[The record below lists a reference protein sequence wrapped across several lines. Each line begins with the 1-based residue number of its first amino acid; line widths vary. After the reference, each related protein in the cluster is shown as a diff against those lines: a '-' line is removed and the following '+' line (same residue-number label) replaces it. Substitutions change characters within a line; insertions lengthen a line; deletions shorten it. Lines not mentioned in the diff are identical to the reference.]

1 MTRVP
6 LQCSFLHAYIIDSS
20 LLLFSEKSECVYGFE
35 KETAALFLEIDT
47 LVAAAKDKKEILKM
61 FPSLPQELITEL
73 YTLAV
78 SAEEM
83 PKESY
88 GQKLPRGEYVS
99 DELLRTC
106 YVANGL
112 SFVVNYP
119 HAEIYKHLHPVFE
132 HLASDLPS
140 EERIA
145 VDFKVHDGL
154 WQILFDKIPLA
165 YPVDLATLALIL
177 QENMITALYQS
188 RPHLIAMHAAAVG
201 FAKALFILPAVSGS
215 GKTTLSA
222 ALMKAGFELY
232 SDEISTL
239 DMQGRVDALPFAL
252 NIKEG
257 SWSVLEKSYPCLV
270 HAPAHLRF
278 DAQRVRFLRPESSGV
293 PSRKPTHLVFP
304 KYRAGAATRLLP
316 LSACEAM
323 KRIAEGGYQLD
334 VPLNATRFE
343 AIASALMEL
352 PRFTLEYASLSE
364 AIELFKELALE
375 KT

>member
-1 MTRVP
+1 
-6 LQCSFLHAYIIDSS
+6 LHAYIIDSS

-35 KETAALFLEIDT
+35 KETAALFLEIDS
-47 LVAAAKDKKEILKM
+47 LVAAAKDKKEILEM
-61 FPSLPQELITEL
+61 FPSLSQELITEL
-73 YTLAV
+73 YTLAA
-78 SAEEM
+78 SAENL

-88 GQKLPRGEYVS
+88 GQKLPRVEYVY
-99 DELLRTC
+99 DGLPRTC

-112 SFVVNYP
+112 SFAVNYP
-119 HAEIYKHLHPVFE
+119 HAAIYKHLHPVFE
-132 HLASDLPS
+132 HLASDLPTG
-140 EERIA
+140 ECIA
-145 VDFKVHDGL
+145 VDFQAQDGR
-154 WQILFDKIPLA
+154 WQLLFDKIPLA
-165 YPVDLATLALIL
+165 YPVDLAMLALIL

-201 FAKALFILPAVSGS
+201 FAEALFILPAVSGS

-222 ALMKAGFELY
+222 ALMKEGFELY
-232 SDEISTL
+232 SDEISRL

-257 SWSVLEKSYPCLV
+257 SWSVLEKSYPSLAY
-270 HAPAHLRF
+270 APSHLRF
-278 DAQRVRFLRPESSGV
+278 DAQRVRFLQPESSGM
-293 PSRKPTHLVFP
+293 PPRKPTHLVFP

-323 KRIAEGGYQLD
+323 QWITEGGYQLD
-334 VPLNATRFE
+334 APLNAARFE
-343 AIASALMEL
+343 GIASALMEL
-352 PRFTLEYASLSE
+352 PKFALEYASLSE